1 MRLNARSYQYVS
13 LFFVD
18 IMLIATFM
26 LLLVMMRGVEIE
38 LLVNIGIYKNVENM
52 TDKEMF

>member
-1 MRLNARSYQYVS
+1 MRLNARSYQYIS